1 MGDGTG
7 QEAATAVKAKPVDDE
22 DEATLE
28 YEEIRVGEII
38 TYYTRLFVAGDPR
51 GKRVSKSTYN
61 PHATCELTWNTVVRI
76 RSDIKNEYPIHVESQ
91 DAISKHDM
99 VKRVKDAQGNA
110 VECGLYR
117 KVYTYELIPGKIR
130 GEMASAVLKAAMKNV
145 CETLA
150 KSSIEITFG

>member
-1 MGDGTG
+1 MADGTG

-51 GKRVSKSTYN
+51 GKRVSKST
-61 PHATCELTWNTVVRI
+61 
-76 RSDIKNEYPIHVESQ
+76 
-91 DAISKHDM
+91 ISKHDM